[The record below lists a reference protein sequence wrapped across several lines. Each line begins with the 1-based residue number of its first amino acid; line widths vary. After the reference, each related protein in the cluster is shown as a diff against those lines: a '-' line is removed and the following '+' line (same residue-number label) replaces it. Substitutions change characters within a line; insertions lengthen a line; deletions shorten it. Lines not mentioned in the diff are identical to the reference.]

1 MDTELSGVNAPES
14 RADEINVGDHVSF
27 LYQPPEGGCP
37 FYEYAV
43 VAELFEDGRDA
54 TRVKLDGWA
63 GSFDIGTV
71 ELFRKAYEHAGE
83 ETPQDIRIE
92 GIETL
97 EELEALKEDIVVEPA
112 HYTRWVI
119 EPITYI
125 MRNGMEFWRGNIVKY
140 ASRAGFK
147 LYDGKD
153 AVESEITDLKKVI
166 RYAEMRINQLRG
178 EITL

>member
-1 MDTELSGVNAPES
+1 MDTEFCGVNAPES
-14 RADEINVGDHVSF
+14 RAGEINVGDWVRHVKGFWEGEAVQVVRLSDERVWA
-27 LYQPPEGGCP
+27 QP
-37 FYEYAV
+37 
-43 VAELFEDGRDA
+43 DGRQHPTSTRLQNVILCKKGFDA
-54 TRVKLDGWA
+54 DA
-63 GSFDIGTV
+63 AQPV
-71 ELFRKAYEHAGE
+71 EFW
-83 ETPQDIRIE
+83 TPK
-92 GIETL
+92 TP
-97 EELEALKEDIVVEPA
+97 KEPADVVVEPA